1 MKRAVA
7 FAILAASS
15 AVVCAQEAGSKGPAK
30 ADTAKG
36 QKIAQQVCAAC
47 HAADGNSPTPVN
59 PKLAGQVPEYLAKQL
74 ANFKA
79 NTERKNAVMLGMV
92 GTLSADDM
100 RDVSAYYA
108 SQKPA
113 PATAKNKDT
122 VALGQK
128 LWRGGDV
135 ARGLPACASCHG
147 AAGAGVPAQ
156 YPRLAGQYADYTEA
170 QLKAFRAGERAND
183 PSRMMRLVAS
193 KMNDGDIKA
202 VADYIAGLR

>member
-47 HAADGNSPTPVN
+47 HAADGNSPTAAN
-59 PKLAGQVPEYLAKQL
+59 PKLAGQMPEYLAKQL

-79 NTERKNAVMLGMV
+79 NTDRKNPVMLGMAS
-92 GTLSADDM
+92 TLSPDDM
-100 RDVSAYYA
+100 RDVAAYYG

-113 PATAKNKDT
+113 AGSAKNKDT

-147 AAGAGVPAQ
+147 AVGAGVPAQ
-156 YPRLAGQYADYTEA
+156 YPRLAGQYAEYTEM
-170 QLKAFRAGERAND
+170 QLRAFRAGERAND
-183 PSRMMRLVAS
+183 PAKMMRSVAA
-193 KMNDGDIKA
+193 KMSDADIKA
-202 VADYIAGLR
+202 VADYVAGLK